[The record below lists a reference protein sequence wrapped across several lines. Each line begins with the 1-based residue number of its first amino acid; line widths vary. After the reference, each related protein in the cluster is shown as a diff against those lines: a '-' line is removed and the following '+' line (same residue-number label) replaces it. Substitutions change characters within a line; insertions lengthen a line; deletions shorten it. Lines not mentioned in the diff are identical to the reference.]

1 MQDTFWLVSKT
12 LRTTF
17 RSKKNI
23 LLYLITPLAGIFIA
37 LLAYGGQDKVTTIGV
52 VNHDEGTISTETIAF
67 LKRLDHLKVEEIKD
81 TSITNKLTS
90 GSMDSVVTFEQGYSE
105 SVLTG
110 KPDHIDITSIK
121 GESVTG
127 FIKTYLY
134 QYIDNLTLIAM
145 NADGDLDQFAR
156 MYNDYRQADFQLKTT
171 ALKDSSTSKNMTYM
185 SIGFLIMIMMQ
196 SSNNLSEIILAEKEN
211 RTYFR
216 LLSTPVTA
224 RKYIFSNV
232 IVNMIVMII
241 QAVVTL
247 SALSL
252 VFHIDLNIPLWKAL
266 VVMVIFSLIAVGLS
280 LVIVAFSNS
289 RKAASGLSSLII
301 IPTVMLSG
309 CFWPIEVMP
318 KSIQKISEFLPQRWT
333 LDTLTKLQEG
343 RDFGSLYLNILI
355 LFAFAAAFFLVA
367 IYKFSRNNS
376 TKSFI

>member
-23 LLYLITPLAGIFIA
+23 LLYLITPLAGIFMA

-52 VNHDEGTISTETIAF
+52 VNYDQGTISTETIAY
-67 LKRLDHLKVEEIKD
+67 LKKLDHLKVEEIKD
-81 TSITNKLTS
+81 TSVTDKLTS
-90 GSMDSVVTFEQGYSE
+90 GSIDSAVTFEHGYSE
-105 SVLTG
+105 SVLSG

-134 QYIDNLTLIAM
+134 QYIDHLTVIAT
-145 NADGDLDQFAR
+145 AVDGDSDQFMR
-156 MYNDYRQADFQLKTT
+156 MYNDFRHEDFQLKTT

-185 SIGFLIMIMMQ
+185 TVGFLIMIMMY
-196 SSNNLSEIILAEKEN
+196 SANNLSEIILAEKEN

-224 RKYIFSNV
+224 QKYIFSNV

-241 QAVVTL
+241 QIVATL

-280 LVIVAFSNS
+280 LVIVAFSNG
-289 RKAASGLSSLII
+289 RKSASGLSILLIT
-301 IPTVMLSG
+301 PTSMLSG
-309 CFWPIEVMP
+309 CFWPIEIMP

-333 LDTLTKLQEG
+333 LDTLSKLQEG
-343 RDFGSLYLNILI
+343 HDFGSLYLNILI

-376 TKSFI
+376 TNSFI

>member
-1 MQDTFWLVSKT
+1 MKDIFWLVSKT

-23 LLYLITPLAGIFIA
+23 ILYLITPLAGIFIA

-52 VNHDEGTISTETIAF
+52 VDHDKGIISAETIAF
-67 LKRLDHLKVEEIKD
+67 LRGLDHLKVEEIKD
-81 TSITNKLTS
+81 ASVTNKLTS
-90 GSMDSVVTFEQGYSE
+90 GSIESVVTFEQGYSE
-105 SVLTG
+105 SVLAG

-134 QYIDNLTLIAM
+134 QYIDNLTVIA
-145 NADGDLDQFAR
+145 AVVDGDSDQFMR
-156 MYNDYRQADFQLKTT
+156 MYNDYRHADFQLKTT

-185 SIGFLIMIMMQ
+185 TVGFLIMIMMY
-196 SSNNLSEIILAEKEN
+196 SANNLSEIILAEKEN

-224 RKYIFSNV
+224 QKYIFSNV
-232 IVNMIVMII
+232 IVNMIVMIV
-241 QAVVTL
+241 QAVATL
-247 SALSL
+247 SLLSF
-252 VFHIDLNIPLWKAL
+252 VFHIDLNMSLWKAL
-266 VVMVIFSLIAVGLS
+266 VVMIIFSLIAVGLS

-289 RKAASGLSSLII
+289 RKSASGLSILLIT
-301 IPTVMLSG
+301 PTAMLSG
-309 CFWPIEVMP
+309 CFWPIEIMP

-343 RDFGSLYLNILI
+343 HDFGSLYLNILI
-355 LFAFAAAFFLVA
+355 LSAFAAAFFLVA